1 MTLLK
6 ELQYNVLDKEGNVL
20 PNKSIAISVK
30 VDTVTSKYLIHKS
43 LVIQDLN
50 RRQGT
55 ASSKT
60 RSEVKGGGKKP
71 WKQKGTGSARAGT
84 IRSPLWR
91 GGGVV
96 FAAVPRDFKQ
106 KVNKKMYRIAIS
118 CILSELVRQK
128 RLEIVDQ
135 FTVEQPKTKEV
146 LNKLKTHKINANIS
160 GLVITDKL
168 EQELYLA
175 ARNIPYL
182 SVCEVGRINP
192 VNLIKHEKVVI
203 TKQAISNLNEALR

>member
-1 MTLLK
+1 MELAVSNQTNSEQQEKITLSDQVFAREFK
-6 ELQYNVLDKEGNVL
+6 EPLVHQVVTAYLSGGRSGTKAQ
-20 PNKSIAISVK
+20 KSRGQV
-30 VDTVTSKYLIHKS
+30 
-43 LVIQDLN
+43 
-50 RRQGT
+50 R
-55 ASSKT
+55 
-60 RSEVKGGGKKP
+60 GGGKKP

-106 KVNKKMYRIAIS
+106 KVNRKMYRIAIS

-128 RLEIVDQ
+128 RLEVVDQ
-135 FTVEQPKTKEV
+135 FTVKQPKTKEV
-146 LNKLKTHKINANIS
+146 LNKLKTHEINANIS

-182 SVCEVGRINP
+182 SVCEVGRIDP
-192 VNLIKHEKVVI
+192 VNLIKHEKVII